1 MRWGSL
7 RLKLVLVY
15 TLLILFAVELIGAY
29 FVRALTTSMI
39 HNQSTTAKSQA
50 QLMATLVSPQLGSG
64 DTRVNNANSITTVLQ
79 SIPHFLSGTVY
90 LLNADGDVTY
100 TSGGGALIG
109 QKRTDSVATQALL
122 HKTDK
127 VAILF
132 DPLTQEHLLAV
143 AIPIVSNSKFYGV
156 LEYVLLIQSTYDTIR
171 QVTTIFYTG
180 SGVVLVLTVFL
191 GIILSRALTR
201 PILDVTR
208 QARVMAAGDFSM
220 RVTASSNDEFGD
232 LVQAINHLASELDD
246 ALARNRL
253 EQERLRAVITSMG
266 EGVIVLDSDS
276 HILFVNHAAQRMM
289 HGVTSEAAFVE
300 SLGLLSLT
308 DEAQEASAGDV
319 TRLVAHENS
328 VFDVSLTKIRRH
340 DSTDGFVAVLRDV
353 TEQERLNQARRDFV
367 SNVSHELRTPL
378 TSIKSYLEAIRDLNE
393 DETRTRDSFMEVI
406 DQETDRMVRLT
417 RDLLQLSGLD
427 RKGQSLLTHSI
438 SIKELMN
445 QVLQR
450 FGLQASRQQ
459 LALTVDSTDANEHLL
474 GNRDMVGRIMDNLVS
489 NAIKYTPEGGHVHV
503 SAKVWPETIELIV
516 KDDGIGIPEKD
527 LPHVFERFYRVDKGR
542 SRRLGGTGLGL
553 ALAREM
559 TLRMGGRIAIQ
570 SESNSG
576 TGVHVHF
583 VRAEGVEDA

>member
-503 SAKVWPETIELIV
+503 FAKVWPETIELIV

-570 SESNSG
+570 SEPNSG